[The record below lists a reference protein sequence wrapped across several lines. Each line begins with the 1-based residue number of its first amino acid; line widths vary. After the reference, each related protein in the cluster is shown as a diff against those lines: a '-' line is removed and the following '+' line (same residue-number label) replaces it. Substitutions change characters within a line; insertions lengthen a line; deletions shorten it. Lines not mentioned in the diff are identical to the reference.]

1 MISRKHWSPGSDVS
15 VQSVERRDSGGWTVS
30 GSLTPNGI
38 CPDCGLQSRRR
49 HAWRRSR
56 LLDYPA
62 RGDGVTVSLQVCR
75 WRCLASTCP
84 RRTFSD
90 QIGSIARP
98 FVRRT
103 SRVGEIVSHL
113 GHTTGGRPAERLLHR
128 LGLGVSDDTVL
139 RQLKNRTQDTAEP
152 PTVIGID
159 DWSWRKSQT
168 YGTIVVD
175 LERRAVIDVLEDRDV
190 VTCTDWL
197 KRHPEVEVISRDRCG
212 LYAQAARQGAPQAKQ
227 VADRFHIVQNL
238 AAGHRGADEPARPC
252 DRQGAAVRSGQ
263 HRRSRKPSEV
273 PPCAPNVTGG
283 DIHHHPC
290 APKSGAYLQRDWA
303 TNSVPAFPRSRVAA
317 SRNGCSSRR
326 RRTAGGQL

>member
-1 MISRKHWSPGSDVS
+1 MVISRKHWSPGSDVS

-49 HAWRRSR
+49 HGWRRRR
-56 LLDYPA
+56 LQDYPA
-62 RGDGVTVSLQVCR
+62 HGDGVTVTLWVCR
-75 WRCLASTCP
+75 WRCLAPACP

-98 FVRRT
+98 FARRT

-113 GHTTGGRPAERLLHR
+113 GHATGGRPAERLLHR

-139 RQLKNRTQDTAEP
+139 RQLKNRAQDTAEP

-168 YGTIVVD
+168 YGTIIVD

-197 KRHPEVEVISRDRCG
+197 KGSGQNMGVVVVV
-212 LYAQAARQGAPQAKQ
+212 AARAKVSSLRVGLPWTYGLQ
-227 VADRFHIVQNL
+227 SKRPSTTGRSALISLTAFHDPI
-238 AAGHRGADEPARPC
+238 G
-252 DRQGAAVRSGQ
+252 
-263 HRRSRKPSEV
+263 
-273 PPCAPNVTGG
+273 
-283 DIHHHPC
+283 
-290 APKSGAYLQRDWA
+290 
-303 TNSVPAFPRSRVAA
+303 
-317 SRNGCSSRR
+317 
-326 RRTAGGQL
+326 